1 MNSLKYTF
9 YFISYKYISIIFIL
23 RKVIQRKRLKLFF
36 KADSM
41 IISFILQSF
50 KKMFHSQSTKLD
62 RRFLF
67 SI

>member
-41 IISFILQSF
+41 IISFILQSL
-50 KKMFHSQSTKLD
+50 KKIFHSQSTKLD